1 MFAAVA
7 VMERRGGNGA
17 KIMSDRKKKN
27 NNNPLEAV
35 GLTGARTI
43 SPA

>member
-17 KIMSDRKKKN
+17 KIMSDRKK